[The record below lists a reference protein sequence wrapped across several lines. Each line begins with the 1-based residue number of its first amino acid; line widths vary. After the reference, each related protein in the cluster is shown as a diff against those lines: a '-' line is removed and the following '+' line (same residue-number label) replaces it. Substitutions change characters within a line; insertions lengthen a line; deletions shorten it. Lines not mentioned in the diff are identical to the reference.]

1 MEMSSVFATNLSG
14 MGSPNQLCVLATK
27 SLILLSKGRVLSHAM
42 LWCGNHT
49 ENVHR
54 GQSEVTVPFI
64 HSVKSEVCRRWG
76 WRDVSHASSRQCH
89 KLLPPPLFSVAKQ
102 EAKQAS
108 CFASPPTNL
117 INSSSRPN
125 SSSCFESFLF
135 PECARSFKLWIFMN
149 ATSLHMITQKF
160 I

>member
-1 MEMSSVFATNLSG
+1 MEISSVFPTNLSG

-27 SLILLSKGRVLSHAM
+27 SLILLPKGRVLSHAM

-54 GQSEVTVPFI
+54 GQSEMTVPST

-76 WRDVSHASSRQCH
+76 WRDVSRASSRQCH
-89 KLLPPPLFSVAKQ
+89 KLLLPLLFSVAR
-102 EAKQAS
+102 QAS
-108 CFASPPTNL
+108 CFVSPPTNL
-117 INSSSRPN
+117 INSPPLGQTPLLALNPSYFQNVRAPSN
-125 SSSCFESFLF
+125 CEYL
-135 PECARSFKLWIFMN
+135 N